1 MGFYSNSQ
9 CLSLIFLFLYV
20 RFPLLQ
26 VHASGNNTDH
36 LSLLKF
42 QQWITSDP
50 RGLFNSWNSSLSFCS
65 WSGITCSRR
74 HQRVISLNLSGQK
87 LVGTISPYIGNLS
100 FLRILN
106 LENNN
111 FRGHIPQEVDN
122 LFRLQHFLVN
132 NNSLSGE
139 IPSNL
144 SRCNQLQIIDLSVN
158 QVEGRIPSEL
168 GNLEKLDMLL
178 LSVNKIGGEIPPSL
192 TNLSSLTRFALA
204 RNELVGEIPADM
216 GRLKSLKFFSV
227 GANHLSGTVPPS
239 FFNISS
245 IVFISTADNQLNG
258 SIPETVG
265 LTLPNLQKV
274 YMGLNEFSGFL
285 PYSFSNASYLRI
297 LDISTNKFEG
307 EVPNFGSH
315 PDLLWLDL
323 SDNDLG
329 TNSSTDLMFLKSLRN
344 STNLQILGLSY
355 NNFGG
360 VLPNSMAN
368 LSIDLNRLYLGGNQ
382 FTGMIP
388 AALGSF
394 INLIVVGME
403 FNLLTGVIPSYLGKL
418 RKLLGLNLWGNEFSG
433 EIPSSFGNLT
443 QLSQLIL
450 SQNQLKGIIPAS
462 IGNCTS
468 LNFLYLSQN
477 NLEGHIPEELMV
489 LPSLSIL
496 LSLEHNSLSG
506 NLPAQV
512 GKLINLNKLDVSENK
527 LSGEIPTAIGDCSAL
542 AYLYMQGNSF
552 EGAIPS
558 SVASLR
564 GLQHLDLSRNNL
576 TGEIP
581 KDLQNLPFLQ
591 YLNLSFNDL
600 QGEVPTG
607 RAFGN
612 ASALSLIGNPKLC
625 GGIPQLLLPKC
636 LSKPTKK
643 GKSDALKIAIIV
655 SSTCVLLGV
664 LSLLAYRRR
673 KSRSSSSSA
682 TPSLMDLHVKVSYQD
697 LHNAT
702 SGFSSEY
709 LIGSGGFGY
718 VYKGYLNQIGRAVAI
733 KVLKL
738 HQKDAFKTLMA
749 ECSVLKNVRHRNLVK
764 ILSYCSSIDYSRN
777 EFKALKFM
785 ENGSLDGWLHHDNDS
800 GNQPRYLNFLER
812 LNIAID
818 VASALHYLHD
828 LYERSIIHCDL
839 KPSNVLLDKNMVAHL
854 SDFGLAKFLSI
865 TNDDSR
871 SQSSAIGIKG
881 TIGYSPPESGMGT
894 RASKEG
900 DVYSYGIL
908 VLEMFSGKRPTDLMF
923 KDNLNLHNFVRN
935 SLPNKV
941 DQIVDETL
949 IFNQM
954 EETPALISVFEVGI
968 ACSRESPQER
978 MKMEDTVKQLDSIR
992 TGLHK

>member
-1 MGFYSNSQ
+1 
-9 CLSLIFLFLYV
+9 
-20 RFPLLQ
+20 
-26 VHASGNNTDH
+26 
-36 LSLLKF
+36 
-42 QQWITSDP
+42 
-50 RGLFNSWNSSLSFCS
+50 
-65 WSGITCSRR
+65 
-74 HQRVISLNLSGQK
+74 
-87 LVGTISPYIGNLS
+87 
-100 FLRILN
+100 
-106 LENNN
+106 
-111 FRGHIPQEVDN
+111 
-122 LFRLQHFLVN
+122 
-132 NNSLSGE
+132 
-139 IPSNL
+139 
-144 SRCNQLQIIDLSVN
+144 
-158 QVEGRIPSEL
+158 
-168 GNLEKLDMLL
+168 ML
-178 LSVNKIGGEIPPSL
+178 
-192 TNLSSLTRFALA
+192 
-204 RNELVGEIPADM
+204 
-216 GRLKSLKFFSV
+216 
-227 GANHLSGTVPPS
+227 
-239 FFNISS
+239 
-245 IVFISTADNQLNG
+245 
-258 SIPETVG
+258 
-265 LTLPNLQKV
+265 
-274 YMGLNEFSGFL
+274 
-285 PYSFSNASYLRI
+285 
-297 LDISTNKFEG
+297 
-307 EVPNFGSH
+307 
-315 PDLLWLDL
+315 
-323 SDNDLG
+323 
-329 TNSSTDLMFLKSLRN
+329 
-344 STNLQILGLSY
+344 
-355 NNFGG
+355 
-360 VLPNSMAN
+360 
-368 LSIDLNRLYLGGNQ
+368 
-382 FTGMIP
+382 
-388 AALGSF
+388 
-394 INLIVVGME
+394 
-403 FNLLTGVIPSYLGKL
+403 
-418 RKLLGLNLWGNEFSG
+418 
-433 EIPSSFGNLT
+433 
-443 QLSQLIL
+443 
-450 SQNQLKGIIPAS
+450 
-462 IGNCTS
+462 
-468 LNFLYLSQN
+468 
-477 NLEGHIPEELMV
+477 

-496 LSLEHNSLSG
+496 LSLAHNSLSG
-506 NLPAQV
+506 NLPSQV
-512 GKLINLNKLDVSENK
+512 GKLINVYNLDVSENK

-552 EGAIPS
+552 QGAIPS
-558 SVASLR
+558 SLASLG

-581 KDLQNLPFLQ
+581 KGLQTLPFLQ

-607 RAFGN
+607 RVFGN
-612 ASALSLIGNPKLC
+612 ASALSLIGNPNLC

-636 LSKPTKK
+636 PSKPTKK

-664 LSLLAYRRR
+664 LLLLAVFLAYRRR

-682 TPSLMDLHVKVSYQD
+682 TPSPMDLHVKVSYQD

-718 VYKGYLNQIGRAVAI
+718 VYKGYLNQIGRQVAI

-764 ILSYCSSIDYSRN
+764 LLSYCSSMDYKRN
-777 EFKALKFM
+777 EFKALIFEFM

-800 GNQPRYLNFLER
+800 HNQPRNLNFLER

-839 KPSNVLLDKNMVAHL
+839 KPSNVLLDKNMVAHV

-865 TNDDSR
+865 TNDESW
-871 SQSSAIGIKG
+871 SQSSTIGIKG
-881 TIGYSPPESGMGT
+881 TIGYSPPESAMGT

-949 IFNQM
+949 IFNEM

-992 TGLHK
+992 SGLHK